1 MGEMTTCNQN
11 TPLILAYDAA
21 PSTAR
26 AETRIVLAYWSGV
39 GVSTALF
46 AGVGFVVAQVYAAGE
61 PFFSRMITGV
71 VAPMALGFLMVLP
84 DTVFLGVTLW
94 VKRKAV
100 GDVGYAN
107 FRGAVMWGMVGG
119 LFPLPLMPLVRVEE
133 GWVGVVLL
141 TALAWHAFYPM
152 LAAMFLCFRNHVRD

>member
-1 MGEMTTCNQN
+1 
-11 TPLILAYDAA
+11 
-21 PSTAR
+21 
-26 AETRIVLAYWSGV
+26 
-39 GVSTALF
+39 
-46 AGVGFVVAQVYAAGE
+46 
-61 PFFSRMITGV
+61 
-71 VAPMALGFLMVLP
+71 
-84 DTVFLGVTLW
+84 
-94 VKRKAV
+94 
-100 GDVGYAN
+100 VGYAN